1 MKPYLRS
8 CDCTGSF
15 IFWLLVDIR
24 NVSIRG
30 SHCNSSLET
39 SLKFSRVP
47 VAVTQGRK
55 VVNFCA
61 AEAVFHNK
69 RCHG

>member
-1 MKPYLRS
+1 MKSYLRS

-24 NVSIRG
+24 NVSIRV

-39 SLKFSRVP
+39 SLKFSTVP
-47 VAVTQGRK
+47 LAVVANCFSFVTIFQCGI
-55 VVNFCA
+55 
-61 AEAVFHNK
+61 HY
-69 RCHG
+69 